1 MCDWAGHNCNLPRT
15 RHQLRLRVLSFGHH
29 HDSHDN
35 DDDYDNQDYDD
46 DDDDDNQDNDDDDD
60 DLVQPSQLIPYS
72 SKASHSQLGSQP
84 GSLGPGGRPSPG
96 YFDDDHDFDDLD
108 PVFHDDDD
116 NVKLSSS

>member
-1 MCDWAGHNCNLPRT
+1 MCDWAGHNCNRPRT

-46 DDDDDNQDNDDDDD
+46 DDDDDNQDNDDD